1 MKKLTEMSKEEFI
14 QLFNDAKPLEFVAQ
28 NVFKG
33 NLSFGRLYVGF
44 IGSFAE
50 MAIIDDW
57 FKNDRDSMGYVIE
70 INAIII

>member
-14 QLFNDAKPLEFVAQ
+14 QLFNDAKPLEFVAK

-57 FKNDRDSMGYVIE
+57 FKNDRESMGYLIE